1 MQSMRASALVP
12 AIAIAIAIACCA
24 SVFAQTPPARYPNK
38 PIRIVV
44 PFPPG
49 SGADVTGRL
58 VGLKLSEAL
67 DNPVVIDNRPGAG
80 GNIGAE
86 LVAKAPPD
94 GYTLLLG
101 SASQAISASL
111 YTDLQYSLARDFA
124 PVSLA
129 VSTPYLLVVHPSL
142 PVTNV
147 KELVALARARP
158 GQLTFGSAG
167 NGTPPHMGAELL
179 KLATRIDIVHVPYK
193 GGILALTDLMGGQ
206 LSLMFNDMLI
216 TLPYAKAGK
225 VRALAIADTHRSA
238 SAPQVPTIAEGGVA
252 GVVVNAWY
260 GVLAPAGTPPAIVNR
275 LHAEMARALQA
286 PTVRA
291 DFTARGSEVIAGTPE
306 QFAAHLKS
314 ELEKWARVV
323 KASGARVE

>member
-12 AIAIAIAIACCA
+12 VIAIACCA
-24 SVFAQTPPARYPNK
+24 SVFAQTPPPARYPNK

-67 DNPVVIDNRPGAG
+67 DNTVVIDNRPGAG

-86 LVAKAPPD
+86 LAAKAPPD

-147 KELVALARARP
+147 KELVALARSRP

-252 GVVVNAWY
+252 GVVVHAGY
-260 GVLAPAGTPPAIVNR
+260 GVLAPAGTPPAIVSR

-286 PTVRA
+286 PAVKA

>member
-1 MQSMRASALVP
+1 MRNWCGRLLLLAMAL
-12 AIAIAIAIACCA
+12 AYCA
-24 SVFAQTPPARYPNK
+24 VATAQTPARYPSR

-58 VGLKLSEAL
+58 IGAKLAEAL
-67 DNPVVIDNRPGAG
+67 DNPVIIDNRPGAG

-86 LVAKAPPD
+86 LVAKAPAD
-94 GYTLLLG
+94 GHTLLLA
-101 SASQAISASL
+101 SASQAISAAL
-111 YTDLQYSLARDFA
+111 YTDLQYNLARDFA
-124 PVSLA
+124 PVTLA

-147 KELVALARARP
+147 NALVALAKARP

-179 KLATRIDIVHVPYK
+179 KLSAKIDIVHVPYK

-216 TLPYAKAGK
+216 TLPFAQSGK

-238 SAPQVPTIAEGGVA
+238 SAPQLPTVQESGVP

-260 GVLAPAGTPPAIVNR
+260 GVLAPANTPAEIISR
-275 LHAEMARALQA
+275 LRAETSRALLA
-286 PTVRA
+286 PGVRA
-291 DFTARGSEVIAGTPE
+291 DFAARGSEVIASTPE
-306 QFAAHLKS
+306 QFAAHIKA
-314 ELEKWARVV
+314 ELAKWARMV

>member
-1 MQSMRASALVP
+1 MQRMHASALVP
-12 AIAIAIAIACCA
+12 LIAIVCCS

-58 VGLKLSEAL
+58 VGVKLSEAL

-86 LVAKAPPD
+86 LAAKAPPD

-101 SASQAISASL
+101 SASQAISA
-111 YTDLQYSLARDFA
+111 
-124 PVSLA
+124 SLA

-147 KELVALARARP
+147 KELVALARSRP

-225 VRALAIADTHRSA
+225 VRALAIADTHRSD

-260 GVLAPAGTPPAIVNR
+260 GVLAPAGTPPAIVSR

-286 PTVRA
+286 PAVRA

-306 QFAAHLKS
+306 QFAVHLKS